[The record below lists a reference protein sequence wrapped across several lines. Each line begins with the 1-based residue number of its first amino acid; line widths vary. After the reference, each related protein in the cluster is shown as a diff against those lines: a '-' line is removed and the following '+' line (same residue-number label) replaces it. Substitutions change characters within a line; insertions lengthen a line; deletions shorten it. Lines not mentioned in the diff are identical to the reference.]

1 MFGFL
6 TLAILLLALFL
17 LISRKQAQKDFAWW
31 VEVVTAQPKCTYYF
45 GPFATSQEAKRAE
58 SGYVEDLEKE
68 GSKGIVVQ
76 VKWCQPKEL
85 TIAEEEQLT
94 YG

>member
-6 TLAILLLALFL
+6 IFFILCLVLFL
-17 LISRKQAQKDFAWW
+17 FVSRKQTQKDFAWW

-45 GPFATSQEAKRAE
+45 GPFTSAEEAKRAE
-58 SGYVEDLEKE
+58 PGYVEDLEKE
-68 GSKGIVVQ
+68 GSKGIVAQ

-94 YG
+94 YS

>member
-6 TLAILLLALFL
+6 TFVILFL
-17 LISRKQAQKDFAWW
+17 VIFLFITRKQAQKGFAWW
-31 VEVVTAQPKCTYYF
+31 VEVTTAQPKCTYYF
-45 GPFATSQEAKRAE
+45 GPFVSAEEAKRSEA
-58 SGYVEDLEKE
+58 GYVEDLEKE
-68 GSKGIVVQ
+68 GSKGIAVH

-94 YG
+94 YS